1 MMFVLK
7 NFTVSKQPQR

>member
-1 MMFVLK
+1 MFVLK